1 MIHNLDT
8 STFNNFDIYDEL
20 RCARDILS
28 RNDDKGLGGILRL
41 APCPLE
47 FVDRNICGHTREY
60 VRYVY
65 YARTHRYVSVLHPY
79 L

>member
-1 MIHNLDT
+1 MIHDPDT
-8 STFNNFDIYDEL
+8 STFNNVDIYDEL
-20 RCARDILS
+20 RRTHDIL
-28 RNDDKGLGGILRL
+28 RRHDGKGLGGIHGL

-47 FVDRNICGHTREY
+47 FVDENICRRTREY

-65 YARTHRYVSVLHPY
+65 YARTRRYASVLHPY